1 MGRLKMAIKITTF
14 VSAMKKIGLIS
25 DTHGVWDDALRC
37 FLDGV
42 DEIWHAGDFGNLET
56 YQAIASFKPLRAVYG
71 NIDGAELRG
80 RIKGITKFTCE
91 AKRVMMTH
99 IGGYPKRYDARIEPM
114 LDTERPDIFIAGHS
128 HILRVMYDKRHDL
141 LYMNPGAAGLYGF
154 HKVRTALRFEI
165 DGTEVRKM
173 ELGEWPKQTFQQKE
187 K

>member
-1 MGRLKMAIKITTF
+1 MRR
-14 VSAMKKIGLIS
+14 IGVIS
-25 DTHGVWDDALRC
+25 DTHGCFDEALRL
-37 FLDGV
+37 FLKDV

-114 LDTERPDIFIAGHS
+114 LNTERPDIFIAGHS
-128 HILRVMYDKRHDL
+128 HILRGMYDKRHDL

-173 ELGEWPKQTFQQKE
+173 ELGEWPKQTFQQK
-187 K
+187 

>member
-1 MGRLKMAIKITTF
+1 
-14 VSAMKKIGLIS
+14 
-25 DTHGVWDDALRC
+25 
-37 FLDGV
+37 
-42 DEIWHAGDFGNLET
+42 
-56 YQAIASFKPLRAVYG
+56 
-71 NIDGAELRG
+71 
-80 RIKGITKFTCE
+80 
-91 AKRVMMTH
+91 
-99 IGGYPKRYDARIEPM
+99 M